1 MTKKSQFFSGAAALC
16 AALSFS
22 PGAAGEG
29 HNDASRLTITP
40 RLGLALPGSVTPHKI
55 SKTHV
60 GFGFALHPDV
70 MFALDKRF
78 ELGAYLH
85 YSGRP
90 ITERGTAPT
99 DGLWTHL
106 VSVGPAAKVPFALA
120 PGSRIRAGAMLG
132 YNRVWQGFENGTFEG
147 TITGQGLNFSASI
160 EYSRDLAPGSAF
172 NVQLGFISQIAG
184 SADLGPIGA
193 FVEGGSEQDLAFPP
207 LLMLT
212 TGIDLCR

>member
-1 MTKKSQFFSGAAALC
+1 LLVTKKSQFFSGAAALC

-29 HNDASRLTITP
+29 YNDASRLTITP
-40 RLGLALPGSVTPHKI
+40 RLGLALPGSVTP
-55 SKTHV
+55 
-60 GFGFALHPDV
+60 
-70 MFALDKRF
+70 DKRF

-172 NVQLGFISQIAG
+172 NVQLGFLSQIAG

-207 LLMLT
+207 LVMLT